1 MAYQA
6 YQLALQPYRYSSAE
20 EVPVVHQNGS
30 SRHCILV
37 LVGSRNLKATTTR
50 KSFWI
55 GSLFSPV
62 AASAAS
68 SSPSE
73 RKRER
78 ERDRHQASKR
88 DRHWQQLHTLHPRTT
103 LMLLNSFGRILCLS
117 TVNRAAAKVWNKPSR
132 LGQSTTFSGLQYP
145 PWCMKPFP
153 PATVGSAQK
162 GTGEGVSAL
171 H

>member
-1 MAYQA
+1 MDAPSPERGPEILPRHRGMADQA

-20 EVPVVHQNGS
+20 EVPVVHQDGS

-37 LVGSRNLKATTTR
+37 LVGSRNLKATTT
-50 KSFWI
+50 FWI

-78 ERDRHQASKR
+78 ERETDIKQARETDIGSSY
-88 DRHWQQLHTLHPRTT
+88 TPY
-103 LMLLNSFGRILCLS
+103 I
-117 TVNRAAAKVWNKPSR
+117 P
-132 LGQSTTFSGLQYP
+132 GLP
-145 PWCMKPFP
+145 
-153 PATVGSAQK
+153 
-162 GTGEGVSAL
+162 
-171 H
+171 